1 MQKVFPN
8 EWHLKA
14 VLPLDCEYN
23 TNGISYFV
31 PSSFFVW
38 TKNEIKN
45 DLRRKEPKENNDFL
59 FLSRGDKNADFTIN
73 GNNGKIKELSQITN
87 SKAEHYIKSLIDVDE
102 LKNRFRNIKFIF
114 YIE

>member
-1 MQKVFPN
+1 MF
-8 EWHLKA
+8 HLH
-14 VLPLDCEYN
+14 
-23 TNGISYFV
+23 
-31 PSSFFVW
+31 FFVW

-87 SKAEHYIKSLIDVDE
+87 LKAEHYIKSLIDVDE

-114 YIE
+114 YSSVNGKNAWISQKDILEQYNELYGK